1 MCVDPTSGDE
11 SASERSKPMVP
22 TATVLAERL
31 GPIRQALELPP
42 AREFLTSAGFG
53 GALALLA
60 VLLLALLVVANSWRL
75 AKRHREELEQR
86 ERHYEDARAERERAA
101 DLAVCEQR
109 FKWVV
114 ETAGIEPAVSE
125 SATLG
130 LGPELALEL
139 LSGLHR
145 DAKRLDDETLVK
157 AIGVYLNQFAL
168 VLAQQGGP
176 LSHLRTERG
185 DDIGDTSPTAASP
198 RRAEPG
204 PADAPPAQSA
214 TPESDVEAAASG
226 TATGRR
232 RRR

>member
-1 MCVDPTSGDE
+1 MD
-11 SASERSKPMVP
+11 P
-22 TATVLAERL
+22 TATVLAERSGL
-31 GPIRQALELPP
+31 IRQALELPP

-60 VLLLALLVVANSWRL
+60 VLLLALVVVANGWRA
-75 AKRHREELEQR
+75 AKRHRETLEQR
-86 ERHYEDARAERERAA
+86 ERHYEDARAEKERAA

-114 ETAGIEPAVSE
+114 ETAGLEPAVSE

-130 LGPELALEL
+130 LGPELALEM

-145 DAKRLDDETLVK
+145 DAKRLEDETLVK

-176 LSHLRTERG
+176 LSHLRTERTG
-185 DDIGDTSPTAASP
+185 DNGDTSRTAASR
-198 RRAEPG
+198 RRAEPE
-204 PADAPPAQSA
+204 PADTPTEQSSI
-214 TPESDVEAAASG
+214 PESDVEAAASG
-226 TATGRR
+226 SATGRR